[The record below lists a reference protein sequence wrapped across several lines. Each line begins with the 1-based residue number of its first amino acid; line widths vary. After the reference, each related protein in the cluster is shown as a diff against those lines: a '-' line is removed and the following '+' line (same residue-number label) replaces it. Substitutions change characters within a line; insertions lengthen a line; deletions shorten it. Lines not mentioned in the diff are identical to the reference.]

1 MLLHLLGLA
10 KSARWW
16 EETGSLP
23 VSRDSLTMQAA
34 WLGLVSPTPPTPVP
48 WGSCPLCTLSR
59 CLLQV
64 FNTIRKTKTSC
75 QPTSTPQIAQCSRNK
90 QHKIKLLNFMQ
101 WLVYWGLGD
110 GRVENQC
117 CKQNLNLQRKM
128 QEIWTQRIGKHKR
141 KLYITIWCVQKVGG

>member
-1 MLLHLLGLA
+1 
-10 KSARWW
+10 
-16 EETGSLP
+16 
-23 VSRDSLTMQAA
+23 
-34 WLGLVSPTPPTPVP
+34 
-48 WGSCPLCTLSR
+48 
-59 CLLQV
+59 
-64 FNTIRKTKTSC
+64 
-75 QPTSTPQIAQCSRNK
+75 
-90 QHKIKLLNFMQ
+90 MQ